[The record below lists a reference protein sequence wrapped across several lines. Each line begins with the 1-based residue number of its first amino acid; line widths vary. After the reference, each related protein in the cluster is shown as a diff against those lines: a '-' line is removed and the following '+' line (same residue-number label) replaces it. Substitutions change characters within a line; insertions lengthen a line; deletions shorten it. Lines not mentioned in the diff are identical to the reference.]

1 MNAPPPPPPIR
12 RNKKGSVVHTA
23 RRAAAREASSRRAMR
38 EWDDVLN
45 VRSNRTVGRESYR
58 RAKSDAGEEKR
69 VFSFRLLKSLFYLHL
84 IEVGGVTDI
93 FEL

>member
-12 RNKKGSVVHTA
+12 KGSCSAVVYTA
-23 RRAAAREASSRRAMR
+23 RRAAASSRRVMDK
-38 EWDDVLN
+38 WDDVLN

-69 VFSFRLLKSLFYLHL
+69 VFSFRLLKSLFWFTY
-84 IEVGGVTDI
+84 I
-93 FEL
+93 